1 VVGKVSSSDMGHSL
15 GAMLAMAYVPPEFAV
30 DGTVV
35 RIASAEGAAAEATVF
50 TRAAYDPEG
59 KRAKS

>member
-1 VVGKVSSSDMGHSL
+1 MGHSL

>member
-1 VVGKVSSSDMGHSL
+1 MGYSL
-15 GAMLAMAYVPPEFAV
+15 GAMLAMAYVPPEVAV

-35 RIASAEGAAAEATVF
+35 RIAAAEGAPTEATVF
-50 TRAAYDPEG
+50 TRAAYDPAG

>member
-1 VVGKVSSSDMGHSL
+1 MSSRVNKYSL
-15 GAMLAMAYVPPEFAV
+15 GAMLAMAYVPPEVAV
-30 DGTVV
+30 EGTVV
-35 RIASAEGAAAEATVF
+35 RIASAEGTPVEATVF